1 MQRPNGEGQISAGW
15 WLIVL
20 GIGAA
25 IIGIVLDAGDFRGEL
40 NVGDL
45 ATKLILIYVGAGS
58 VGAGFT
64 LLIAGWIIQAISFL
78 PGRGDAPARIVIDRQ
93 DDDAPTAA
101 GTYEGAVDENGD
113 DALSSSEW
121 KSLSMTILVML
132 AVGAFVALV
141 GYLGQGH

>member
-1 MQRPNGEGQISAGW
+1 MQRPNGEGQINAGW

-20 GIGAA
+20 GVGAA
-25 IIGIVLDAGDFRGEL
+25 IIGVVWDATDYRGEL
-40 NVGDL
+40 SFGDL
-45 ATKLILIYVGAGS
+45 ANKLILVYGGAAAF
-58 VGAGFT
+58 GAGFT

-78 PGRGDAPARIVIDRQ
+78 PGRGDAPVDQRGDGASS
-93 DDDAPTAA
+93 AA
-101 GTYEGAVDENGD
+101 VGHEAGADENGD

-121 KSLSMTILVML
+121 KSLTLTILAML